1 MTSLGAA
8 LGLGWLQRP
17 PLAAASEGERSGGPS
32 TRLKRPSGS
41 GNISRQTVLEAADV
55 TTIDEISM
63 ANKELVE
70 TIDDLL
76 GDAVGLMDGSG
87 VRSLFSLFDMY
98 NNDRSVK
105 RYA

>member
-1 MTSLGAA
+1 
-8 LGLGWLQRP
+8 
-17 PLAAASEGERSGGPS
+17 
-32 TRLKRPSGS
+32 
-41 GNISRQTVLEAADV
+41 
-55 TTIDEISM
+55 M

>member
-1 MTSLGAA
+1 M
-8 LGLGWLQRP
+8 
-17 PLAAASEGERSGGPS
+17 AAASEGERSAGPS

-55 TTIDEISM
+55 TTIDEINM

-76 GDAVGLMDGSG
+76 SDAVGLMDGSG

-105 RYA
+105 RYT

>member
-1 MTSLGAA
+1 
-8 LGLGWLQRP
+8 
-17 PLAAASEGERSGGPS
+17 
-32 TRLKRPSGS
+32 
-41 GNISRQTVLEAADV
+41 
-55 TTIDEISM
+55 M

-87 VRSLFSLFDMY
+87 VHSLFSLFDMY

-105 RYA
+105 RYT